1 MTTPA
6 AYGPP
11 LADRD
16 VADYDAAA
24 VPQYVRFFDALCAS
38 LLVTRASTVAGPRS
52 GTPGGARVAVFGC
65 RTGAAQEAV
74 ASRLESGDALVG
86 VDASEP
92 AIWSARLRDAPQGLS
107 IAYEHAATTHTPL
120 GEASFTHAVAVHP
133 LAAPSQ
139 RAALF
144 AEMRRVLQPG
154 GQVVVALPVRGS
166 FPELLD
172 LVREFSLKHD
182 KPAVAEAADR
192 CAGARVSIETLH
204 EDLEAAGFVD
214 VDVDVQLLAVPF
226 ATGKAFA
233 QSPVSRLVVGPD
245 LGELL
250 AVDPALRDRAV
261 AYAADAIGK
270 YWSESAFELAVN
282 LGGAS
287 GWVPGEAP
295 RGSIPPGLLSPL

>member
-16 VADYDAAA
+16 VAEYDAAA
-24 VPQYVRFFDALCAS
+24 VPQYVRFFDALSAS
-38 LLVTRASTVAGPRS
+38 LLVTRSTSMGGARTGE
-52 GTPGGARVAVFGC
+52 PGAARVAVFGC
-65 RTGAAQEAV
+65 RTGAAQQAV
-74 ASRLESGDALVG
+74 AARLESGDALVG

-92 AIWSARLRDAPQGLS
+92 AIWTARLRDAPQGLS
-107 IAYEHAATTHTPL
+107 VAYEHAATTETPL
-120 GEASFTHAVAVHP
+120 GDASFTHAVAIHP
-133 LAAPSQ
+133 LAAPAQ
-139 RAALF
+139 RASLF

-154 GQVVVALPVRGS
+154 GQVVVTLPVRGS

-182 KPAVAEAADR
+182 KPAVAEAADG
-192 CAGARVSIETLH
+192 CAGARVSVETLQD
-204 EDLEAAGFVD
+204 EMEAAGFID

-233 QSPVSRLVVGPD
+233 KSPVSRLVVGPD

-250 AVDPALRDRAV
+250 AVDPSLRERAV

-282 LGGAS
+282 LGGCS

-295 RGSIPPGLLSPL
+295 RGSNPPGMLSPL